1 MSFILRNR
9 VRSTTTTTGTGT
21 FTLGAAA
28 TGYQAFSVI
37 GDGNKTFYCITNN
50 KDWEVGIGTY
60 TSTGTTLSRDII
72 LESSNSNQKVDW
84 VAGTKDIFIPYPA
97 GAAPGST
104 ETEGTTL
111 YGDTQAAWH
120 NIRKYLVRSYSSGVL
135 FSNPITLTESV
146 TRGSD
151 NLGYAGGVLTPN
163 GDIHFCPVNGNRG
176 RKINIY
182 SQTIS
187 TYNLVYTVSTEAKYV
202 GGVLAPNGDV
212 HFIPFS
218 APVGQKVSPSGIV
231 STYSLVYTTS
241 SAYTRGVLAPN
252 GDIHF
257 VPRSAAVGQKIS
269 SSGVVS
275 TYPLAYTGPSAYAGG
290 VLAPNG
296 EVHFVPNQAPIGQK
310 IDINGNAVLYGLAP
324 GYTNFGNGVTP
335 IDAYECG
342 VLDLNGDIHFVPHQA
357 SFGMKVSSSTGL
369 VSTYSI
375 INTGYIG
382 GAMAPDGTIHFCPA
396 VSSVGQRISV
406 DGIASTYSVA
416 QSGYYGYT
424 LAPDGALYAFPNVGA
439 TTGTV
444 LKIITLPGINLPM
457 EVCLSS
463 FFNKS

>member
-1 MSFILRNR
+1 MFIPKNR
-9 VRSTTTTTGTGT
+9 VRSTTTSTGTGT
-21 FTLGAAA
+21 ITLGAAA

-37 GDGNKTFYCITNN
+37 GNGNKTYYCIIGG

-60 TSTGTTLSRDII
+60 TASGTTLSRDLI
-72 LESSNSNQKVDW
+72 LESSNNDQKVDFA
-84 VAGTKDIFIPYPA
+84 AGTKQVFIPNPA
-97 GAAPGST
+97 EANPASA
-104 ETEGTTL
+104 ETEGTAL
-111 YGDTQAAWH
+111 YDENKIAWR
-120 NIRKYLVRSYSSGVL
+120 NVRKYLINSYTSGS
-135 FSNPITLTESV
+135 FNSTPITLTESV
-146 TRGSD
+146 SRGSD

-163 GDIHFCPVNGNRG
+163 GDIHFCPFTANRG
-176 RKINIY
+176 RKININ

-187 TYNLVYTVSTEAKYV
+187 TYNLVYTVTTEGKYI

-212 HFIPFS
+212 HFIPSS

-231 STYSLVYTTS
+231 STYSLAYTTS

-342 VLDLNGDIHFVPHQA
+342 VLDLNGDIHFIPYQA

-396 VSSVGQRISV
+396 SASVGQRISV

-424 LAPDGALYAFPNVGA
+424 LAPDGALYAFPNTGA
-439 TTGTV
+439 ATGTV
-444 LKIITLPGINLPM
+444 LKIITLPGIDLPM